1 MAPRCVPIGS
11 EERRTLRCSS
21 FFAENCDVILFKTL
35 NIVVDGIVLK
45 KIQYLY
51 EKCCNP

>member
-1 MAPRCVPIGS
+1 MCHQWLGR
-11 EERRTLRCSS
+11 EEHLYVLL
-21 FFAENCDVILFKTL
+21 FFAENCDVILCKTL
-35 NIVVDGIVLK
+35 NIVAQEIVLK